1 MEKEDEIE
9 REDKKQMDQL
19 VRKQKAVI
27 SATTV
32 EPKVI
37 TILITFCVLKK

>member
-1 MEKEDEIE
+1 MDKEDAIE

-19 VRKQKAVI
+19 VRKQKDVI

-32 EPKVI
+32 QPKVI
-37 TILITFCVLKK
+37 TIFTFILF